1 MQRKPF
7 RNKFRTS
14 LLAASVW
21 FAFAGMAHAQ
31 VVSPETDTVK
41 GRAPTLATATITGTP
56 SGAGSKW
63 IAGDVLTAVYTV
75 GDQDNDTPDYAA
87 SDLTVQW
94 TSDGVAV
101 GSPGSKT
108 YTLQASDAGKTV
120 TYQLVPHTDPTI
132 TDPFQGVLS
141 IAANVGADGTGG
153 PGGIVEPAG
162 SDALM
167 SVAISGNALVA
178 DTLTAV
184 PACVAACTG
193 NITYQWQV
201 ETAVGSGT
209 YADISGATGGTYSPT
224 KDDQKRRIKVVASQ

>member
-21 FAFAGMAHAQ
+21 LAFAGMAHAQ
-31 VVSPETDTVK
+31 VISQETDTVK

-56 SGAGSKW
+56 SGANSKW

-75 GDQDNDTPDYAA
+75 ADQDNDTPDMAA

-108 YTLQASDAGKTV
+108 YTIQASDAGKTI

-132 TDPFQGVLS
+132 TDPFQGAVTT
-141 IAANVGADGTGG
+141 AASVGADGSGG

-162 SDALM
+162 SDEIM
-167 SVAISGNALVA
+167 SVAITGNALVS

-184 PACVAACTG
+184 PTCVSACTG

-209 YADISGATGGTYSPT
+209 YTNIPGATSGTYSPT